1 MEALA
6 TRDITKTFG
15 RVVANKGISF
25 TVNEGEVVALL
36 GENGA
41 GKTTLMKIIYGLEKP
56 DKGEIKIQGHL
67 VNLKSPRQ
75 AIDLGIGMVHQHF
88 MLVANFTV
96 AENLILGMRQKT
108 GIYLSKVKSNMAVK
122 DFFRKY
128 NFDLDPQARVGSLP
142 VGLQQR
148 VEILK
153 ALFRGAKILI
163 LDEPT
168 AVLTPQETRELFT
181 VIKQLQKENKAI
193 IFISHKLDEVMTV
206 SQRVIVLRQG
216 EVVGAVNTK
225 DTNEAQLAQMMIG
238 RELTRPQKKRQ
249 AVSLKQ
255 PMLAI
260 KDLHVKTKGRD
271 VCRKICL
278 DVWGG
283 EILGVAGV
291 DGNGQKELIEAITGL
306 IKPDGGQIFL
316 AGQEI
321 TGKSPRQIRVA
332 GLAHIPEDRQ
342 ARGLILSF
350 NLAENMILVDH
361 YKSPFSRNFLLQSA
375 IINSHADKLIKQYRI
390 KADGHKALASSLS
403 GGNQQKV
410 VVAREISGDPRILI
424 AVKPTRGLDVG
435 AVEYIHNCL
444 LEERAKGKAILLVS
458 SELEEIMS
466 LSDRIAVM
474 HDGRLTGLVWP
485 DISEEELGQM
495 MAGVKEMFVALKPKE
510 GANLE
515 S

>member
-6 TRDITKTFG
+6 ARGITKTFG
-15 RVVANKGISF
+15 RVVANNDVSF
-25 TVNEGEVVALL
+25 TVNEGEVLALL

-41 GKTTLMKIIYGLEKP
+41 GKTTLMKIIYGMEKP
-56 DKGEIKIQGHL
+56 DRGEISIQGRL
-67 VNLKSPRQ
+67 VDIRSPRQ

-96 AENLILGMRQKT
+96 AENLVLGMRQKT
-108 GIYLSKVKSNMAVK
+108 GMFISKNEINKLVK
-122 DFFRKY
+122 DFFQQY
-128 NFDLDPQARVGSLP
+128 NFDLDPHARVGDLP

-153 ALFRGAKILI
+153 ALFRGARILI

-181 VIKQLQKENKAI
+181 IIRQLQGENKAI
-193 IFISHKLDEVMTV
+193 IFISHKLDEVLAV
-206 SQRVIVLRQG
+206 SQRVVVLRQG
-216 EVVGAVNTK
+216 RVVGTVATR
-225 DTNEAQLAQMMIG
+225 DTSEEQLAKMMIG
-238 RELTRPQKKRQ
+238 RKLVRPQKKS
-249 AVSLKQ
+249 ASVCAKQ
-255 PMLAI
+255 PLLEI
-260 KDLHVKTKGRD
+260 KDLIVKEKGHE
-271 VCRKICL
+271 VCQKISL
-278 DVWGG
+278 AVWSG
-283 EILGVAGV
+283 EIVGIAGV
-291 DGNGQKELIEAITGL
+291 DGNGQKELVEAVTGL
-306 IKPDGGQIFL
+306 IKPYSGRIFL
-316 AGQEI
+316 AGEDI
-321 TGKSPRQIRVA
+321 TGKSPRQIREK

-342 ARGLILSF
+342 ARGLIMSF

-361 YKSPFSRNFLLQSA
+361 YKSPFSHHGFLKST
-375 IINSHADKLIKQYRI
+375 IISSHADKLIKQYRI
-390 KADGHKALASSLS
+390 KADGRQALASSLS

-410 VVAREISGDPRILI
+410 VVAREIGSDPKVLI

-474 HDGRLTGLVWP
+474 HGGRLTGLVWP
-485 DISEEELGQM
+485 GISEEELGQM
-495 MAGVKEMFVALKPKE
+495 MAGVKEIFIALQPKE
-510 GANLE
+510 GACLE
-515 S
+515 V